1 MMKRKLFITGSTGV
15 LGRDLVRQILADT
28 DDEVVLLARS
38 SHKHTAEERVH
49 KLLDSKVKPE
59 HLSRVRIVEGDVT
72 LPNLGLSEPLIQ
84 SLTKEVDDFYHIAAL
99 TALNGS
105 EEDCM
110 KINFYGTEQ
119 ALHIARIW
127 RFKGKLEKFV
137 YFSTAYVAGSL
148 KKCHS
153 RENSLPTSPGH
164 ANFYESS
171 KYRSETKVREAM
183 SEGLPVIII
192 RPSIVV
198 GDSKTGEVSD
208 FNVIYPFFKLFAH
221 GVISKLVGRRH
232 HRFNIVPID
241 FVIHG
246 TMALVKNP
254 ANIGKTFHL
263 VAKDPPTIG
272 MLLDLKDEVYPKV
285 PKIELVDPDDF
296 DPDCLKPDEKYVFD
310 MLRPYLGYSN
320 DLLTFDTTETE
331 KALQGTGVK
340 FPVTDAEFLR
350 TLIGYAV
357 KVGYLVVN

>member
-1 MMKRKLFITGSTGV
+1 MKRKLFITGSTGV
-15 LGRDLVRQILADT
+15 LGRDLVRQILSDT
-28 DDEVVLLARS
+28 EDEVILLARS

-49 KLLDSKVKPE
+49 KLLDGKIKPE
-59 HLSRVRIVEGDVT
+59 HLSRIRIVEGDVT
-72 LPNLGLSEPLIQ
+72 LPNLGLTDALIQ

-110 KINFYGTEQ
+110 KINFHGTEQ

-153 RENSLPTSPGH
+153 RENSLPVSPGH

-198 GDSKTGEVSD
+198 GHSQTGEVSD

-263 VAKDPPTIG
+263 V
-272 MLLDLKDEVYPKV
+272 
-285 PKIELVDPDDF
+285 
-296 DPDCLKPDEKYVFD
+296 
-310 MLRPYLGYSN
+310 
-320 DLLTFDTTETE
+320 
-331 KALQGTGVK
+331 
-340 FPVTDAEFLR
+340 
-350 TLIGYAV
+350 
-357 KVGYLVVN
+357 